1 MAIYNDADVLDSRDI
16 IARIEQLQAI
26 REPGPVEEGVLDPDD
41 YTADQDILF
50 DELAALEALAEQASG
65 ASDWDSGEQL
75 IRDSHFQTY
84 ARELADELD
93 SAPAQTWPYQH
104 VDWEAAANEL
114 QQDYTPVE
122 FAGVTYWIRW

>member
-1 MAIYNDADVLDSRDI
+1 MPIYNTDDIIDSRDVI
-16 IARIEQLQAI
+16 DRITDLLALIADAEELDSV
-26 REPGPVEEGVLDPDD
+26 EPATDEER
-41 YTADQDILF
+41 
-50 DELAALEALAEQASG
+50 DELLALQSLAEQASG
-65 ASDWDSGEQL
+65 ASDWQYGEQL
-75 IRDSHFQTY
+75 IRDSYFQTY